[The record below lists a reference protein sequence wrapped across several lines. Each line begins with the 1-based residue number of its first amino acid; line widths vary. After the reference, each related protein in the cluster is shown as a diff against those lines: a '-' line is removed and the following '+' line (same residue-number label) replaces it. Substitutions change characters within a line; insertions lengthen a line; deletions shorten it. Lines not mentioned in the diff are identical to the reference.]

1 MIPDNDWYG
10 HKLAFAHYC
19 GMQRPLPIFGSLVHG
34 WYPDIVESVG
44 GRKISSAPLFVWNQ
58 RHLQQAARL
67 AIPNVQ
73 CVGAPFLYA
82 KANLLANGVTDVR
95 PGTGTFVLPGH
106 SGESTQHEFAARRL
120 IDSVEQD
127 FSPPFTISIYY
138 QDFAKPHTDMF
149 RSAGWRVVSF
159 GSRNEPMFL
168 YRLIAEMSRHKALV
182 ADAPQTGVWYGAA
195 LGLHTTVVND
205 AHWTTTRTSPNPLI
219 NRWPEL
225 AQGIDGEAAMALS
238 GVELGQE
245 SMRSPKELAA
255 VLGWTSHTKRFL
267 AGGIGKLADIRYG
280 RQLRSGSIS
289 AKNEAHLRNRAG

>member
-19 GMQRPLPIFGSLVHG
+19 GLQRSRPIFGSLVHG

-44 GRKISSAPLFVWNQ
+44 RRKISSAPLFVWNQ
-58 RHLQQAARL
+58 RHLKQAAEL

-82 KANLLANGVTDVR
+82 RQNLLGSSAPDVR
-95 PGTGTFVLPGH
+95 PGSGTFVLPAH
-106 SGESTQHEFAARRL
+106 SGESTQHDFAVRRL

-138 QDFAKPHTDMF
+138 QDFAKPHTDRF
-149 RSAGWRVVSF
+149 RDAGWRVVSF

-168 YRLIAEMSRHKALV
+168 YRLIFEMSRHKALV
-182 ADAPQTGVWYGAA
+182 ADSPQTGVWYGAA
-195 LGLHTTVVND
+195 LGLHVTVVGG
-205 AHWTTTRTSPNPLI
+205 ARWTTGASRNSLP

-225 AQGIDGEAAMALS
+225 DGGIDGEAAMALAAI
-238 GVELGQE
+238 ELGQE
-245 SMRSPKELAA
+245 SMRSPKELASL
-255 VLGWTSHTKRFL
+255 LGWTSPAKRVL
-267 AGGIGKLADIRYG
+267 AGGIGRLADYRYG
-280 RQLRSGSIS
+280 KELRSGLIS
-289 AKNEAHLRNRAG
+289 AKHEEYLRNRSR